1 MDRREAVKY
10 ISILLGA
17 SVVGADAML
26 LGCKSDTGRP
36 REFTPDNIAFLN
48 EVGETILPATSTPGA
63 KAANVGEFMKVMVN
77 DTYEEVDQTA
87 FFEGIQKLD
96 AASKKKFD
104 NDFMKISPAQRQ
116 ELLIEIDKESKDYQ
130 KTKVDVFNNTEKEK
144 KNKDNNYKKQ
154 RIAPHYFMMM
164 KQLTLLGFFTS
175 EAGSKSVRYVPVP
188 GKFEGC
194 IDYKKGDKLMV

>member
-1 MDRREAVKY
+1 
-10 ISILLGA
+10 
-17 SVVGADAML
+17 ML
-26 LGCKSDTGRP
+26 LGCKSDTGRT

-48 EVGETILPATSTPGA
+48 EVGETILPQTSTPGA

-77 DTYEEVDQTA
+77 DTYEEADQTA
-87 FFEGIQKLD
+87 FFEGMEKLN

-116 ELLIEIDKESKDYQ
+116 ELLIEIDREAKQYQ
-130 KTKVDVFNNTEKEK
+130 KDKVDPFNKTEREK
-144 KNKDNNYKKQ
+144 QAKDKAYKRQ

-175 EAGSKSVRYVPVP
+175 EAGSKAVRYLPVP
-188 GKFEGC
+188 GRYEGC
-194 IDYKKGDKLMV
+194 IDYKKGDKLIV